1 MLRPGMVEGVIRERQ
16 IERVGPPERYARR
29 EPDSFRKRLG
39 DVNETATEIDPGNLA
54 PMCRCQI
61 ARRAAKT
68 TADVNHGG
76 ASFEAETLR
85 QLFCGGE
92 TANVELIE
100 WREVRP
106 GEAAVIKSGLV

>member
-1 MLRPGMVEGVIRERQ
+1 MVEGVIRERQ

-76 ASFEAETLR
+76 ASFETETLR

-92 TANVELIE
+92 PANVPARSATRILPVEILRFE
-100 WREVRP
+100 
-106 GEAAVIKSGLV
+106 